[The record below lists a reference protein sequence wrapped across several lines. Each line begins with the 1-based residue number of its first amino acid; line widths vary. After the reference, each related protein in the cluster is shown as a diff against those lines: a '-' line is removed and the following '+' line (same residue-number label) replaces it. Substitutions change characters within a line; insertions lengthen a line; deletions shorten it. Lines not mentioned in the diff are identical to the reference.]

1 MAHRRSA
8 RLVLA
13 AAVASLAVLTAC
25 GAPAEEQAADGAAA
39 QEHQQHDQQHGEHGG
54 HAESQAPEPGQ
65 AEAPQQ
71 HHHGSEGLQLWAT
84 QTATLGIVTLDGA
97 GRIVYRSDADANNPP
112 ASRCTGECT
121 QRWVPV
127 TVQEGQEPELLGLDR
142 ERVGTLRREDGSLQV
157 TLAGW
162 PLYTVAGDQGDHDGT
177 GANGADGVW
186 FAVTPTGEKAAP

>member
-1 MAHRRSA
+1 MAPRRSA

-25 GAPAEEQAADGAAA
+25 GAPAEDQAADGAAA
-39 QEHQQHDQQHGEHGG
+39 QEHQQHGDHGEHGE
-54 HAESQAPEPGQ
+54 HAEPQAPEPGQ

-121 QRWVPV
+121 QRWAPV
-127 TVQEGQEPELLGLDR
+127 TVPEGQEPELLGLDR